1 MSHQINRPPVK
12 WSWLVM
18 MPLALCLCWALPVL
32 TVGAA
37 AEHDEKPQLAG
48 PPVQEEKPADASAK
62 SQASKREVLKP
73 EQASRQPA
81 ANQQIGWLAI
91 DKPLREGP
99 SPYAW
104 VSEQDAGQSLKMVV
118 EAINRVA
125 QDPAMNGL
133 VLSLEEPSLTLS
145 QIDQIA
151 QAVQRVRA
159 AGKKVLA
166 FAESY
171 DMSSYMLAAACDQI
185 LLQHKGRVELH
196 GLGVEEMYL
205 AGTLEKI
212 GVKADFIQVGQ
223 YKGADEA
230 LTRKG
235 PSEPWNKNFDALLDD
250 MYAQVV
256 QRITKGRNLT
266 QAELETLFT
275 DVWWLSDEDLVKR
288 KVVDHLCERDL
299 VTVTQATWG
308 DEFAWVDL
316 DTPANA
322 AAPQNPLALM
332 SMLFQEKSP
341 RIRQPS
347 IAVIWAQG
355 EITSGESASHAP
367 VGSQGGASP
376 AAGLLSSTNIGSKTI
391 IKAVEDAR
399 DNDMIQGVVVF
410 VDSPG
415 GSAVASELMWQA
427 VRDLAQ
433 YKPVYVVVGS
443 MAASGGYYIACAAD
457 KIYVSSSSIVGSI
470 GVVGGKIVMGGLYD
484 KLGVNVYRRSRGP
497 MGDLFNSVE
506 PFTKEQR
513 RALEK
518 AFESTY
524 EQFLDRVN
532 TGRGDR
538 LNNVKAVAE
547 GKLFTGQQAV
557 DNGMADELGGVE
569 EAIHAM
575 ATELNLQPGQFG
587 VIDLPG
593 PMNFGEF
600 LERTFGGVHG
610 RAMNLQVN
618 IDALSSLKMVM
629 GPKAWRAAGP
639 VLSGLMLLQHEPILT
654 LMPAAI
660 VVR

>member
-1 MSHQINRPPVK
+1 MSHQTNRSPVAL
-12 WSWLVM
+12 SWLVM
-18 MPLALCLCWALPVL
+18 LSLTLLMSWSLPVASGNPA
-32 TVGAA
+32 T
-37 AEHDEKPQLAG
+37 EKSDQPQVAG
-48 PPVQEEKPADASAK
+48 PPVQEEKPADAAAK
-62 SQASKREVLKP
+62 SQAPKREVIKP
-73 EQASRQPA
+73 EQAAVQAPHP
-81 ANQQIGWLAI
+81 QIGWLAI
-91 DKPLREGP
+91 DKPLRQGP

-104 VSEQDAGQSLKMVV
+104 VSEQDAGLSLKLVV
-118 EAINRVA
+118 EALDRVA
-125 QDPAMNGL
+125 KDPAMHGL
-133 VLSLEEPSLTLS
+133 VISLEEPSLSLS

-151 QAVQRVRA
+151 AAVHRVRD

-171 DMSSYMLAAACDQI
+171 DMSSYMLAAACDEI

-235 PSEPWNKNFDALLDD
+235 PSEAWNQNFDALLDD

-256 QRITKGRNLT
+256 QRITQGRNMT
-266 QAELETLFT
+266 QAELEALFT
-275 DVWWLSDEDLVKR
+275 DVWWLTDEALVER
-288 KVVDHLCERDL
+288 KVVDHLCDRDL
-299 VTVTQATWG
+299 LTVTQATWG
-308 DEFAWVDL
+308 EDFTWIDL
-316 DTPANA
+316 DAPKQA
-322 AAPQNPLALM
+322 AAPQNPLAMM
-332 SMLFQEKSP
+332 SLLFQEHSP

-355 EITSGESASHAP
+355 EITSGESAAHAP
-367 VGSQGGASP
+367 RHGRSPGASP

-391 IKAVEDAR
+391 IKAIEDAR
-399 DNDMIQGVVVF
+399 DNDMIKGIVVF

-415 GSAVASELMWQA
+415 GSAIASELMWQA

-470 GVVGGKIVMGGLYD
+470 GVVGGKIVLGDLYE

-497 MGDLFNSVE
+497 MGDMFNSVE
-506 PFTKEQR
+506 PFTQDQR
-513 RALEK
+513 QAIQK

-532 TGRGDR
+532 TGRGER
-538 LNNVKAVAE
+538 LANVKAVAE
-547 GKLFTGQQAV
+547 GKLFTGQQAI
-557 DNGMADELGGVE
+557 DNGMADELGGIG
-569 EAIHAM
+569 EAVHDM
-575 ATELNLQPGQFG
+575 AAELNLQPGQFG

-610 RAMNLQVN
+610 PAIGVQVN
-618 IDALSSLKMVM
+618 VDTLATLKQVM
-629 GPKAWRAAGP
+629 GPKVWQAAGP
-639 VLSGLMLLQHEPILT
+639 VLSGLLLLQHEPVLT